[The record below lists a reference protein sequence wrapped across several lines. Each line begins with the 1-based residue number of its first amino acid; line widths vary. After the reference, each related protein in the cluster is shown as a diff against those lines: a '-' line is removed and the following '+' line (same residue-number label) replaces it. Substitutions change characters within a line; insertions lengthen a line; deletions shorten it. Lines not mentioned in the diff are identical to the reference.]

1 MTPDASVLNGC
12 VVLFQIIGT
21 EVVATEAR
29 EPTEP
34 GHALF
39 FLRLPSFSCSRVTA
53 SEMLAG
59 SPAMVQAW

>member
-12 VVLFQIIGT
+12 VVDFQIVGT

-34 GHALF
+34 GHTLF
-39 FLRLPSFSCSRVTA
+39 FCRLPSLRASKSHA

-59 SPAMVQAW
+59 LPATVQA